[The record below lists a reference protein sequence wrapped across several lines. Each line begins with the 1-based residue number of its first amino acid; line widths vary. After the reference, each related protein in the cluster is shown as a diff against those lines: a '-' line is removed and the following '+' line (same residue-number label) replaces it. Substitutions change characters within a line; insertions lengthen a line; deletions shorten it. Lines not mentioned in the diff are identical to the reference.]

1 MSKLKHYIVK
11 YLDDNGMLQ
20 KDFAR
25 MIGIQPNTLSQWLN
39 DKREPDNAALLKISQ
54 AIGVPVDYLLGGD
67 VLPPNVRPV
76 ALKRFPM
83 LGEIACGEPVFANE
97 EHETFIDGADDI
109 DADFCLTCRGDS
121 MIEARIHDGDVVF
134 VKRQD
139 TVENGQI
146 AAVIIEDEATLKYGD
161 YDAKKQRL
169 VLSPANRAYRVQIY
183 EGEELNHIRC
193 LGRAVCFMGKL

>member
-11 YLDDNGMLQ
+11 YLDDNDMLQ
-20 KDFAR
+20 KDFASL
-25 MIGIQPNTLSQWLN
+25 IGVQPNTLSQWLN
-39 DKREPDNAALLKISQ
+39 EKREPDNAALLKISQ

-67 VLPPNVRPV
+67 VLPSGVRPV
-76 ALKRFPM
+76 MLKRFPM

-97 EHETFIDGADDI
+97 EHETYIDASEDI

-146 AAVIIEDEATLKYGD
+146 AAVIIEDEATLKYWD

-169 VLSPANRAYRVQIY
+169 ILSPANRTYRVQIY

-193 LGRAVCFMGKL
+193 LGRAVYFMGKL

>member
-146 AAVIIEDEATLKYGD
+146 AAVIIEDEATLKYWD

>member
-1 MSKLKHYIVK
+1 
-11 YLDDNGMLQ
+11 
-20 KDFAR
+20 
-25 MIGIQPNTLSQWLN
+25 MIKIRELLSQKGMTARSLAEKVQVAESTMSLYISG
-39 DKREPDNAALLKISQ
+39 KREPDYNTLRKI
-54 AIGVPVDYLLGGD
+54 ADVLDVTVDYLLGGD
-67 VLPPNVRPV
+67 VLPSGVRPV
-76 ALKRFPM
+76 MLKRFPM

-97 EHETFIDGADDI
+97 EHETYIDASEDI

-121 MIEARIHDGDVVF
+121 MIEARIRDGDVVF

-146 AAVIIEDEATLKYGD
+146 AAVIIEDEATLKYWD

-169 VLSPANRAYRVQIY
+169 ILSPANRAYRVQIY

-193 LGRAVCFMGKL
+193 LGRAVYFMGKL

>member
-1 MSKLKHYIVK
+1 MIRIKELLKQKGMTARYLSEQVRVAESTMSLYIS
-11 YLDDNGMLQ
+11 G
-20 KDFAR
+20 
-25 MIGIQPNTLSQWLN
+25 
-39 DKREPDNAALLKISQ
+39 KREPDYTTLRRIAAVLD
-54 AIGVPVDYLLGGD
+54 VPVDYLLGDD
-67 VLPPNVRPV
+67 VLPANVRPV
-76 ALKRFPM
+76 VLKRFPM

-97 EHETFIDGADDI
+97 EHETYIDAASDI
-109 DADFCLTCRGDS
+109 NADFCLTCRGDS
-121 MIEARIHDGDVVF
+121 MVEARIHDGDVVF

-146 AAVIIEDEATLKYGD
+146 AAVIIEDEATLKYWD